1 MRIGWGGWHPHTP
14 LRFLAHHFVV
24 RHRCRL
30 GKQSAAVTVPQVRH
44 LLQVVL
50 PRQALDADTAI
61 ALIEYIQDQNYEAY
75 RSHRRKTEE
84 RLDSS

>member
-1 MRIGWGGWHPHTP
+1 MPH
-14 LRFLAHHFVV
+14 V
-24 RHRCRL
+24 RL
-30 GKQSAAVTVPQVRH
+30 

-50 PRQALDADTAI
+50 PRQVLDAETAI
-61 ALIEYIQDQNYEAY
+61 ALIDYIQDQNYEAY

>member
-1 MRIGWGGWHPHTP
+1 M
-14 LRFLAHHFVV
+14 
-24 RHRCRL
+24 
-30 GKQSAAVTVPQVRH
+30 

-50 PRQALDADTAI
+50 LRKDLNAETAI
-61 ALIEYIQDQNYEAY
+61 ARIAYIQEQNYEAY